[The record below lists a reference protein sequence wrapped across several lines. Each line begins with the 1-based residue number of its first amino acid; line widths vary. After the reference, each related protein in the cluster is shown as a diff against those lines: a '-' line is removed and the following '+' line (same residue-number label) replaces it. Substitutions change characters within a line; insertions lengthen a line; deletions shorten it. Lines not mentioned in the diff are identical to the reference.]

1 MVTENDIESDEQEFD
16 IQPGDLG
23 GLMARYPHI
32 RVWVEAFEKKHGTR
46 PIYYGWL
53 DSGARKLDPCNL
65 IYATKPPCFAHVYKP
80 VAGEDEVGST
90 LWFGLEPTLNGPEE
104 EEIKD
109 QIVERLL
116 RDAPNAER
124 FDDDKQFIS
133 MLESMIDRICKVGTN
148 PLLNNP
154 IVSQARELIG
164 LGEAPVYVT
173 SDLLERL
180 KYVIAR
186 DLVKN
191 GPLETLLSD
200 EQLEDI
206 HSVGLKRVIMD
217 HKVFKSVISNIR
229 FKDSAVLN
237 QYLRSMSERIG
248 RPVSDSKPI
257 IDGSLLDGS
266 RINIIYSDDVSISG
280 PSFTIRKFAEET
292 ISIIQLI
299 KWGTLS
305 AQQAAYIWLGL
316 QFGQS
321 MLVSGETASGKTTT
335 LNAILPFVDHQV
347 KIYSAEDTPEVKVSH
362 KLWQRLVT
370 RDSKNEDS
378 RVEMFDLLKAALR
391 SRPRYIIIGEIRG
404 VEGATAFQ
412 AMQTG
417 HPVIGTF
424 HASSI
429 VKMIQRFTGDPINVP
444 TRFFD
449 NLNFAIFQEV
459 VESEGKGIVRRIT
472 GVDEIIGYNKIAD
485 GVLTRGMFEWDP
497 VQDVHYFRGM
507 FQSYILENRI
517 APFMGFQN
525 KRLIYDELQRRT
537 EIIERMVERDLT
549 HYDDVFDLLDIF
561 YIQGWDEFVAN
572 VETWVGKNHET

>member
-1 MVTENDIESDEQEFD
+1 MRLN
-16 IQPGDLG
+16 
-23 GLMARYPHI
+23 H
-32 RVWVEAFEKKHGTR
+32 
-46 PIYYGWL
+46 
-53 DSGARKLDPCNL
+53 
-65 IYATKPPCFAHVYKP
+65 CFAHVYKP
-80 VAGEDEVGST
+80 VEGEDEVGST

-104 EEIKD
+104 EDIKD

-164 LGEAPVYVT
+164 LGEYTQVYVT

-305 AQQAAYIWLGL
+305 AQQAAYIWLKL

-429 VKMIQRFTGDPINVP
+429 VKMIQRFTNDPINVP

-459 VESEGKGIVRRIT
+459 VESELKG
-472 GVDEIIGYNKIAD
+472 
-485 GVLTRGMFEWDP
+485 L
-497 VQDVHYFRGM
+497 
-507 FQSYILENRI
+507 LE
-517 APFMGFQN
+517 
-525 KRLIYDELQRRT
+525 E
-537 EIIERMVERDLT
+537 
-549 HYDDVFDLLDIF
+549 
-561 YIQGWDEFVAN
+561 
-572 VETWVGKNHET
+572 